1 MHFTPHARKDA
12 PAPATG
18 KRSAG
23 AGAGAAA
30 GVAASCVPD
39 GNHGDNLNPL
49 NSQGM
54 TKGKKPT
61 KQQMLVLEGN
71 RIKARLLADRA
82 DTGGPVHVDWL
93 RFTFDY
99 KKVKVSYDDIFNV
112 QLNVQER
119 CELPEF
125 DREALNAR
133 EAVADVVVFDPFSEM
148 PQARAAK
155 TVALDVCKIL
165 GSDYRIDSEIKKG
178 RDFYKFRFSIM
189 RGLAEV
195 GWVGF
200 LASSDSKKQKNQS
213 ETVHVN
219 LYGEACTFAETGW
232 REKAADFIDLYEGR
246 VTRVDLALDFFG
258 GISGG
263 LERIKADYEA
273 GAMDYLGKRPSCNM
287 VGDWSEN
294 GRGRSFYAGSKE
306 AGKQTNIYEKG
317 VQLFGAKDATNWERI
332 ELRLGNKL
340 RVLETEILRRP
351 ADFFAGASPWHLQML
366 HESRLAGEV
375 TPERIKTT
383 KAQANQCVK
392 AEVSR
397 VFRWLKDVAGPSIS
411 FAFQHLPDLQLVD
424 LVHSYKLPSRLERF
438 NQSDL
443 LQGVADAFRHI
454 TAPGTRATGHGL
466 QFAH

>member
-1 MHFTPHARKDA
+1 MHFEPHARKDA
-12 PAPATG
+12 PAPANG
-18 KRSAG
+18 KRSAV

-39 GNHGDNLNPL
+39 GNHGDNLQPP

-54 TKGKKPT
+54 IKGKKPS
-61 KQQMLVLEGN
+61 KQQMLVMEGN

-82 DTGGPVHVDWL
+82 ATGGPVHVDWL

-99 KKVKVSYDDIFNV
+99 KKVKISYDDIFNV

-119 CELPEF
+119 CELPEY

-133 EAVADVVVFDPFSEM
+133 AAVADVVAFDPFDEM

-155 TVALDVCKIL
+155 TVALDVCKML
-165 GSDYRIDSEIKKG
+165 GVDYRIDSEIKKG

-189 RGLAEV
+189 RGLGEV

-219 LYGEACTFAETGW
+219 LYGEACTFAEGGW
-232 REKAADFIDLYEGR
+232 REKVADFIDLHEGR
-246 VTRVDLALDFFG
+246 VTRIDLALDFFG
-258 GISGG
+258 GIKGG
-263 LERIKADYEA
+263 LSRIKADYEA
-273 GAMDYLGKRPSCNM
+273 GAMDYLGKRPCCNM
-287 VGDWSEN
+287 VGDWSDN

-383 KAQANQCVK
+383 KAQASECVK

-397 VFRWLKDVAGPSIS
+397 VFRWLKDVAAPALT
-411 FAFQHLPDLQLVD
+411 FAF
-424 LVHSYKLPSRLERF
+424 
-438 NQSDL
+438 DL
-443 LQGVADAFRHI
+443 LPNDQLTEIITSANVPGRLKRFTKADLEKGAVQAFSHVSSNRFL
-454 TAPGTRATGHGL
+454 AA
-466 QFAH
+466 A